1 MLVFV
6 SVILHNS
13 TNDGKHG
20 QIESLSQLSAWFM
33 RTVGV
38 CDSCCSWVRF
48 RNALLSFVL
57 TYKIISGINVTG
69 INVIDK
75 TGCKWKF
82 TFLSLLHAL
91 RMVGI

>member
-33 RTVGV
+33 RTVGM
-38 CDSCCSWVRF
+38 CHSYCSWVRLKSSLIYF
-48 RNALLSFVL
+48 LL

-69 INVIDK
+69 INVTDK